1 MQTLSSP
8 RLQLVVGI
16 TFLAVMV
23 GGMVDLYLDAPES
36 FLTLHVVLEV
46 ALVVVSL
53 GLGTYLLR
61 GWYATARSLEDVR
74 AELAERRA
82 ERDEWRQRAR
92 KLLEGLGREID
103 RQFEEWG
110 LTPAEKEV
118 ALLLVKGYSHK
129 KIAAMTDRSE
139 RTARQHAS
147 SVYSKAELSGRHQL
161 TAFFLEDLMLPHDAE
176 ESSGPPDQPSGPSS
190 GGAAPSSPG

>member
-23 GGMVDLYLDAPES
+23 GGMVDLYLDAPDRL
-36 FLTLHVVLEV
+36 LTLHVVLEV
-46 ALVVVSL
+46 ALVMVSL

-61 GWYATARSLEDVR
+61 GWYVAARSLEDVR
-74 AELAERRA
+74 AELAERQA
-82 ERDEWRQRAR
+82 ERDEWRRRAR
-92 KLLEGLGREID
+92 KLLKGLGREID
-103 RQFEEWG
+103 RQFEEWD
-110 LTPAEKEV
+110 LTPSEKEV
-118 ALLLVKGYSHK
+118 ALLLVKGHSHK

-139 RTARQHAS
+139 RTVRQHAS

-161 TAFFLEDLMLPHDAE
+161 AAFFLEDLMLPHEAE
-176 ESSGPPDQPSGPSS
+176 ESAGASA
-190 GGAAPSSPG
+190 GGS